1 MGIAIQA
8 EYLVE
13 SAWMKGDSRLG
24 ENDRGGTLLEGITNL
39 EEDKEEYVCMKA
51 SHLGEDLGRDTF
63 VENAANLEEDREEV
77 NSEWIIKN
85 TERDRR
91 WTVGVECL

>member
-1 MGIAIQA
+1 
-8 EYLVE
+8 
-13 SAWMKGDSRLG
+13 
-24 ENDRGGTLLEGITNL
+24 
-39 EEDKEEYVCMKA
+39 MKA

>member
-1 MGIAIQA
+1 M
-8 EYLVE
+8 
-13 SAWMKGDSRLG
+13 
-24 ENDRGGTLLEGITNL
+24 EGIKNL

-51 SHLGEDLGRDTF
+51 SRLGEDLGRDTF

-77 NSEWIIKN
+77 NSEWIIEN